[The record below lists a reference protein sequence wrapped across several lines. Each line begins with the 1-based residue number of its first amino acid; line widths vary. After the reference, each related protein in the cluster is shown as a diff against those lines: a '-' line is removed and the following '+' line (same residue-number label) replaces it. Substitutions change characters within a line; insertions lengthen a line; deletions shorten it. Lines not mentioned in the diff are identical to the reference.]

1 MFTFAEKLKQM
12 SNIEHK
18 DVGVSSLKGTPSKK
32 IYIKTSTEAVY
43 NPEGVTQEYINN
55 HVDGSKIV
63 DGTITNNKI
72 ADSTISMGKLDNDVQ
87 TKIQQGTQRAWNPR
101 GAYNENTVYGV
112 NDLVYHTDTNSSYI
126 SLQANNQG
134 HNPAWQS
141 ATGGWWMKVLD
152 GSYVNVMV
160 EELEQ
165 AIAQAIEDAQEDIDD
180 AIAGANT
187 AAQNANT
194 AAANAEAKID
204 WVEEQVDS
212 LTAYEVATV
221 LDETSIIPVQN
232 KVVTEKFKE
241 VTDKIEWKD
250 NEIFDLNDAI
260 FAEYNS
266 NYISH
271 AKTETGGRWTAS
283 ANNTSGNTLYM
294 TIPRLSVGKRYKIK
308 FDYTSTAS
316 INNILLGRLPLIVG
330 LGNRVSP
337 TPYQYLKSV
346 GGVPETGQIDAEIY
360 CDNAYV
366 QYIMFTIPATNKNQY
381 FEISNISIIPYSDI
395 KDILAESQYGDFE
408 IADPMGNILA
418 LFRNGHIMT
427 RNFNSENLN
436 GSILSKFKGKKIAI
450 VGDSISTY
458 QGWLPSDV
466 PGFVGTAYATYYPHG
481 NVDRVEKTWWYQMA
495 ENLGLDPATAIAN
508 TSWSGGVVCGDST
521 STTNGKPS
529 CSTKRVSDIAIR
541 GFVPD
546 VIIIFISCN
555 DWYQCGLSGY
565 STTLGDWTIKDPIPA
580 EGTVFKFRNA
590 YALMLAKIRQ
600 TYPLSRVFCCTI
612 LDDYRRDGI
621 SDDDTDNAWPPNDA
635 AGITIAEWN
644 NNIRE
649 IAEAFACDV
658 INIHDCGITYFN
670 IQQSY
675 AVDTGLHPNAAGMTL
690 IAQKVTSELIAKY

>member
-1 MFTFAEKLKQM
+1 MADYDLQYQDTHIDALLATVNELKTAGYIYKGVATPSTNPGTPTERVAYLASEPGTYTNFGGIVIASGLYSLTYASGTWTATQM
-12 SNIEHK
+12 SAGSDIE
-18 DVGVSSLKGTPSKK
+18 VVQTTG
-32 IYIKTSTEAVY
+32 
-43 NPEGVTQEYINN
+43 
-55 HVDGSKIV
+55 
-63 DGTITNNKI
+63 
-72 ADSTISMGKLDNDVQ
+72 DSTTDVMSQ
-87 TKIQQGTQRAWNPR
+87 KAVTDEINTLS
-101 GAYNENTVYGV
+101 EN
-112 NDLVYHTDTNSSYI
+112 
-126 SLQANNQG
+126 LQ
-134 HNPAWQS
+134 
-141 ATGGWWMKVLD
+141 D
-152 GSYVNVMV
+152 V
-160 EELEQ
+160 EE
-165 AIAQAIEDAQEDIDD
+165 
-180 AIAGANT
+180 
-187 AAQNANT
+187 
-194 AAANAEAKID
+194 
-204 WVEEQVDS
+204 WC
-212 LTAYEVATV
+212 
-221 LDETSIIPVQN
+221 
-232 KVVTEKFKE
+232 
-241 VTDKIEWKD
+241 D
-250 NEIFDLNDAI
+250 NEIFDLSAAVL
-260 FAEYNS
+260 AEYNAA
-266 NYISH
+266 YITH
-271 AKTETGGRWTAS
+271 TKTETGGRWTAS

-294 TIPRLSVGKRYKIK
+294 TIPRLNVGKRYKIK

-316 INNILLGRLPLIVG
+316 ITNILLGRLPLIVG
-330 LGNRVSP
+330 SVNRVYP
-337 TPYQYLKSV
+337 TPYQYLKRV
-346 GGVPETGQIDAEIY
+346 GGVPETGQIDADIY

-366 QYIMFTIPATNKNQY
+366 QYIEFTIPATNKNQY
-381 FEISNISIIPYSDI
+381 VEISNISIIPYSDI
-395 KDILAESQYGDFE
+395 KDVLAESQYGDFE

-508 TSWSGGVVCGDST
+508 TSWSGGVVCGDSI

-529 CSTKRVSDIAIR
+529 CSTKRISDIAIR

-546 VIIIFISCN
+546 IIIIFISCN

-565 STTLGDWTIKDPIPA
+565 NTTLGDWTIKDPIPA

-635 AGITIAEWN
+635 AGITTTEWN

-670 IQQSY
+670 IQQNY
-675 AVDTGLHPNAAGMTL
+675 AVDAGLHPNAAGMSL
-690 IAQKVTSELIAKY
+690 IAQKVTSELISKY